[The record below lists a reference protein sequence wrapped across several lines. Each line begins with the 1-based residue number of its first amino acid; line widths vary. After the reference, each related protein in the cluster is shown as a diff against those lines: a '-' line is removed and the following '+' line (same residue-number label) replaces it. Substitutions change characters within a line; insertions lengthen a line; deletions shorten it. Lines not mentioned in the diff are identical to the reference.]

1 VCDVHRYTRRL
12 SIRRVEDRTTARRDL
27 LLMALTVAAGWADA
41 LSYVGLGHVFTANM
55 TGNAALLGLALSGVP
70 GLDVPRSAIA
80 IAGFAVGAVAGS
92 AISREPATTAVW
104 PARLT
109 LALGVETVV
118 LAAFAATW
126 YVAGP
131 GPARQ
136 FAMVALAAVGMGIQS
151 AAISRLAVPGVTTTY
166 VTGTLTGLMGG
177 LAALRIPRDAGRRAL
192 VLLALVAG
200 AAAAGMGWRR
210 WPGAVSLGPVV
221 LVGAVALAAALERRR

>member
-1 VCDVHRYTRRL
+1 
-12 SIRRVEDRTTARRDL
+12 
-27 LLMALTVAAGWADA
+27 MALTVAAGWADA

-118 LAAFAATW
+118 LAVFAATW
-126 YVAGP
+126 FVVGP
-131 GPARQ
+131 GPAAGQ
-136 FAMVALAAVGMGIQS
+136 LAMVALAAAGMGIQS

-210 WPGAVSLGPVV
+210 WPGAVSLGPVL
-221 LVGAVALAAALERRR
+221 LVGAVALAALNERRSGKL